1 MNLNRTELDKGLSK
15 KLFDIDTN
23 QFFSDKLYFYKNT
36 IKCELSA
43 ERSSNGYHISGII
56 KIPFEQTCDK
66 CLTIFHDLRTTEF
79 KFWLT
84 DYDELL
90 QDNSDDVL
98 HFSQNDNEIDLNPLF
113 REFIF
118 LEKQMKSVCSEDCKG
133 LCFNCGTN
141 LNEGNCSCSIDAKD
155 NPWEALKNLKG
166 TAKNIWRK
174 NGTTKSKAIK
184 STRT

>member
-23 QFFSDKLYFYKNT
+23 QFFSDKLNFYENM

-43 ERSSNGYHISGII
+43 ERSLNGYNISGII

-66 CLTIFHDLRTTEF
+66 CLTNFHDLRTADF

-84 DYDELL
+84 DCDELL
-90 QDNSDDVL
+90 QDYSEDII

-118 LEKQMKSVCSEDCKG
+118 LEQQMKSVCSADCKG
-133 LCFNCGTN
+133 LCSNCGTN
-141 LNEGNCSCSIDAKD
+141 LNEGNCSCSVDAKG